1 MPEPALAALTDFVE
15 EVYFSPPL
23 AEESGLE
30 SAAERVDLAIRER
43 AAAAGP
49 ARRSPS

>member
-15 EVYFSPPL
+15 EVYFSPRL
-23 AEESGLE
+23 AEESVLE

-43 AAAAGP
+43 AGAARA
-49 ARRSPS
+49 AS